1 MIVADTPGFAK
12 DARLRFV
19 LHAAPD
25 WAALRDMLALG
36 QVDAAPMPARC
47 RSPPFGVDAGAGV
60 VGASGHLILPRD
72 QFLDARIFDPK
83 ATAGP
88 KMRRMNAADAK
99 NPARQLTLRCG
110 IDSLS
115 ASAKGN
121 DARMRR
127 PRSRETPSNAAR
139 SEATFGRRILRLHA
153 FQRPFS
159 RAIRETDMTRQ
170 RCSILMPT
178 ATAPPAAISKA

>member
-19 LHAAPD
+19 LHAAPG

-47 RSPPFGVDAGAGV
+47 RSPPFGVDTRAGG

-99 NPARQLTLRCG
+99 NPARRLTLRCG
-110 IDSLS
+110 IDSLN
-115 ASAKGN
+115 AV
-121 DARMRR
+121 RR
-127 PRSRETPSNAAR
+127 AMTPGCAAR
-139 SEATFGRRILRLHA
+139 EAGKRRATPLDLKPPSGGV
-153 FQRPFS
+153 FCGFTPFNAPS
-159 RAIRETDMTRQ
+159 RGPSGKLT
-170 RCSILMPT
+170 
-178 ATAPPAAISKA
+178 